1 MPRERVITKCQYVD
15 VCYLAESLQCYG
27 YKLDCVL
34 YTKSNGGSVTAEDF
48 HKAINEL
55 IYTTKARHYE
65 NTERIPVDKK
75 WLQNPK

>member
-1 MPRERVITKCQYVD
+1 MKCLYVD

-34 YTKSNGGSVTAEDF
+34 YTKTNKGAVTQEDF

-55 IYTTKARHYE
+55 IDTTKTKNLR
-65 NTERIPVDKK
+65 V
-75 WLQNPK
+75 LGG

>member
-1 MPRERVITKCQYVD
+1 MPKERVVTKCQYVD

-34 YTKSNGGSVTAEDF
+34 YTKSNGGNVTTEDF

-55 IYTTKARHYE
+55 IDLTKTQYFE
-65 NTERIPVDKK
+65 KTERIPIDKK
-75 WLQNPK
+75 LQKDT